1 MQKHLHIGRFVVV
14 MLHLEQEKHSVITK
28 QTIYNMKIKI
38 ICMVYNIHQVPPL
51 PLNLQIENK
60 LQMILNI
67 LSEKSYLSHTVPYD
81 SCSRVDRIS
90 KLESVA
96 IYK

>member
-38 ICMVYNIHQVPPL
+38 CMVYNIHQMPTL